1 MKFPSFL
8 FSSIVVLLSA
18 QGSQAKDP
26 LGEVTL
32 VNHVGR
38 EVHVALVGA
47 AGAGP
52 QVVIPTGGN
61 LRYRFKPKIVDP
73 GGIIGFVVND
83 EAWGHGA
90 ALVIS
95 RCSARLMEVLRVRD
109 NQGKMNRF
117 TGGNMR
123 ITFRPEPDGSVSC
136 DVEDN
141 F

>member
-1 MKFPSFL
+1 MKFASFL

-32 VNHVGR
+32 VNNVGR

-109 NQGKMNRF
+109 NQEKMNRF

-123 ITFRPEPDGSVSC
+123 ITFKPEPDGSVSC

>member
-52 QVVIPTGGN
+52 QVVIPTGEN

-73 GGIIGFVVND
+73 VGIIGFIVND
-83 EAWGHGA
+83 APWGHDA

-109 NQGKMNRF
+109 NQAKMNRF